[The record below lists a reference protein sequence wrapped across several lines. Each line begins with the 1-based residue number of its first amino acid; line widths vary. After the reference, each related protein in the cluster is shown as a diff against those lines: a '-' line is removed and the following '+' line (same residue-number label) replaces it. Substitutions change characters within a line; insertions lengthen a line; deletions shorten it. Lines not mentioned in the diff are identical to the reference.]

1 MSWSGAEWFSFPVS
15 WAMPWLRRVDAP
27 GPDAAMIPAD
37 PKIALCT
44 LSLSMG
50 NIETRDD
57 PYESVGIG
65 EVYDI
70 SSEKWL
76 NWGL

>member
-1 MSWSGAEWFSFPVS
+1 MVVSGENMSVRVAAGMFSRHDLHRAKWSRQVQ
-15 WAMPWLRRVDAP
+15 
-27 GPDAAMIPAD
+27 
-37 PKIALCT
+37 KIALCT

-65 EVYDI
+65 EDHDI

>member
-1 MSWSGAEWFSFPVS
+1 
-15 WAMPWLRRVDAP
+15 
-27 GPDAAMIPAD
+27 
-37 PKIALCT
+37 
-44 LSLSMG
+44 MG
-50 NIETRDD
+50 NIEARDD

-65 EVYDI
+65 EDRDI

>member
-1 MSWSGAEWFSFPVS
+1 MVP
-15 WAMPWLRRVDAP
+15 P
-27 GPDAAMIPAD
+27 GQ
-37 PKIALCT
+37 KIALCT

-50 NIETRDD
+50 NIEARDD

-65 EVYDI
+65 EDRDI

>member
-1 MSWSGAEWFSFPVS
+1 
-15 WAMPWLRRVDAP
+15 
-27 GPDAAMIPAD
+27 
-37 PKIALCT
+37 
-44 LSLSMG
+44 MG

-65 EVYDI
+65 EDRDI

>member
-1 MSWSGAEWFSFPVS
+1 
-15 WAMPWLRRVDAP
+15 
-27 GPDAAMIPAD
+27 
-37 PKIALCT
+37 
-44 LSLSMG
+44 MG
-50 NIETRDD
+50 NIEARVD

-65 EVYDI
+65 EDRDI

>member
-1 MSWSGAEWFSFPVS
+1 
-15 WAMPWLRRVDAP
+15 
-27 GPDAAMIPAD
+27 
-37 PKIALCT
+37 
-44 LSLSMG
+44 MG

-57 PYESVGIG
+57 PYESVGNG
-65 EVYDI
+65 EDRDI